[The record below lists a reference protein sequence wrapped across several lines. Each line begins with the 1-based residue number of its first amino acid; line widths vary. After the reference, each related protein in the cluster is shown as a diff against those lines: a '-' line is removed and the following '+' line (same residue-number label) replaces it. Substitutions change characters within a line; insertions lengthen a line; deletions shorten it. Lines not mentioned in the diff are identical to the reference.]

1 MLAPLCARI
10 SRGERVDAVMTSMGK
25 ALFWKD
31 KPLVSRML
39 SLWDSRRLATVGER
53 VGRLENSLL
62 FGAAPDQAALGEELI
77 AIARAA
83 GASRR

>member
-1 MLAPLCARI
+1 
-10 SRGERVDAVMTSMGK
+10 
-25 ALFWKD
+25 
-31 KPLVSRML
+31 ML

-53 VGRLENSLL
+53 VGKLESILL